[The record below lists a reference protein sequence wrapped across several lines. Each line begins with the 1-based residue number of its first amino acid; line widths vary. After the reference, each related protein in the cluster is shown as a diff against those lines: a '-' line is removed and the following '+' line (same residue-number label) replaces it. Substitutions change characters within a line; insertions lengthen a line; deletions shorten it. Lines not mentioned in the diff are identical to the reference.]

1 MSGPGENQTMGYRM
15 RPTKRI
21 IALGVA
27 SVLLAACGHKD
38 KDAPLAFVPADTP
51 YVLANLDKLDDD
63 AYEAMLSQG
72 NSELPSQVAQMK
84 TLAQDLETKGNAEG
98 ARLVKA
104 FAAEFDGK
112 TIEAALKNMGL
123 DAKTG
128 SAVYGLGLSPVARVS
143 LADPAA
149 WEAFV
154 GRLETAYGKKL
165 ETADAGGQAYRHVT
179 LSDTGI
185 QLVIATVG
193 KQAVVSLLPA
203 DAAQPMIR
211 QALGADRPEKSLQE
225 DGRLADL
232 AKDKGYKDYAVG
244 QVDLTRLLPL
254 IATGKDPLFAA
265 FIKQQSA
272 KTGEPAPVLPASCQ
286 TEASRI
292 AARVPSVS
300 FGYTKLDLHHQE
312 QRVDVT
318 LADDITKAFSGL
330 KVELPGLG
338 KDASAPFDVSLA
350 LPVEQ
355 LRTFFT
361 AQSEAVAAKPFEC
374 PAFVSMNDSF
384 AKLGSTMQQAAIPP
398 FGDIRGVRVVL
409 DSFKPAAAGPQM
421 PTFTGRVLL
430 APRNPAGLLAMAQ
443 ATLGGD
449 LKLAGDG
456 KPAPLPPKLNAMLGM
471 PGWAAMNGQAIVIG
485 LGDGEDAKLDEILM
499 GATADAGLL
508 SRLHLNGDMY
518 RAWVDV
524 MADKAQSYAN
534 AMTEASGADGAPD
547 DQAAQTSA
555 ALRSK
560 AQFEAMKS
568 QAARIVQVGGEAHM
582 DEKGLVISGAVEY
595 K

>member
-1 MSGPGENQTMGYRM
+1 MGYEM
-15 RPTKRI
+15 RPTKRL

-51 YVLANLDKLDDD
+51 YVAASLDKLDDD
-63 AYEAMLSQG
+63 AYEAMLNQV
-72 NSELPSQVAQMK
+72 NTELPGQVAQMK
-84 TLAQDLETKGNAEG
+84 ALAQDMEAKGNVDG
-98 ARLVKA
+98 SHLMKA
-104 FAAEFDGK
+104 VAAEFDGK
-112 TIEAALKNMGL
+112 TAEAALKNLGL
-123 DAKTG
+123 DIKTG
-128 SAVYGLGLSPVARVS
+128 SAIYGLGLSPVARVS

-165 ETADAGGQAYRHVT
+165 ETADAGGQSYRHVAI
-179 LSDTGI
+179 SDTGI

-203 DAAQPMIR
+203 DAAQPLIR

-338 KDASAPFDVSLA
+338 QDATAPLDVSLA

-355 LRTFFT
+355 IRTFVT

-374 PAFVSMNDSF
+374 PAFANMNDSF
-384 AKLGSTMQQAAIPP
+384 TKLGSTMQQAAIPP
-398 FGDIRGVRVVL
+398 FGDIRGVRIVI
-409 DSFKPAAAGPQM
+409 DSFKPAASAAQM
-421 PTFTGRVLL
+421 PQVTGRVVL
-430 APRNPAGLLAMAQ
+430 ATRNAPGLLAMGQ
-443 ATLGGD
+443 AVLGGD
-449 LKLAGDG
+449 FKLASDG
-456 KPAPLPPKLNAMLGM
+456 KPAALPANIVGMLGM
-471 PGWAAMNGQAIVIG
+471 PGWAAMNGQAIAIG
-485 LGDGEDAKLDEILM
+485 VGPGEDAKLDEVLM
-499 GATADAGLL
+499 ASTGDAGRL
-508 SRLHLNGDMY
+508 SRMHLNGDMY

-524 MADKAQSYAN
+524 MAEKAQTYAN
-534 AMTEASGADGAPD
+534 AMTTAAGADGAPD
-547 DQAAQTSA
+547 SQAEDTAAAQ
-555 ALRSK
+555 RSK
-560 AQFEAMKS
+560 AQFDAMKA
-568 QAARIVQVGGEAHM
+568 QATRVVQVTGEAHM
-582 DEKGLVISGAVEY
+582 EEKGLVVSGAVEY

>member
-1 MSGPGENQTMGYRM
+1 M
-15 RPTKRI
+15 RPTKRL

-51 YVLANLDKLDDD
+51 YVAASLDKLDDD
-63 AYEAMLSQG
+63 AYEAMLNQV
-72 NSELPSQVAQMK
+72 NTELPGQVAQMK
-84 TLAQDLETKGNAEG
+84 AMAQDMEAKGNVDG
-98 ARLVKA
+98 SHLMKA
-104 FAAEFDGK
+104 VAAEFDGK
-112 TIEAALKNMGL
+112 TAEAALKNLGL
-123 DAKTG
+123 DIKTG
-128 SAVYGLGLSPVARVS
+128 SAIYGLGLSPVARVS

-154 GRLETAYGKKL
+154 GRLEAAYGKKL

-179 LSDTGI
+179 LSDTGV

-203 DAAQPMIR
+203 DAAQPTIR

-244 QVDLTRLLPL
+244 QIDLTRLLPL

-265 FIKQQSA
+265 FIKAQSA
-272 KTGEPAPVLPASCQ
+272 KTGEPVPALPPSCQ

-292 AARVPSVS
+292 AARVPSIS
-300 FGYTKLDLHHQE
+300 FGYTKLDLHHQS
-312 QRVDVT
+312 QRVDIA

-338 KDASAPFDVSLA
+338 QDASAPFDVSLA

-355 LRTFFT
+355 IRTFVT

-374 PAFVSMNDSF
+374 PAFANLNDSF
-384 AKLGSTMQQAAIPP
+384 TKLGSTMQQAAIPP
-398 FGDIRGVRVVL
+398 FGDIRGVRIVI
-409 DSFKPAAAGPQM
+409 DSFKPAASAAQM
-421 PTFTGRVLL
+421 PQVTGRVVL
-430 APRNPAGLLAMAQ
+430 ATRNAPGLLAMGQ
-443 ATLGGD
+443 AVLGGD
-449 LKLAGDG
+449 FKLAGDG
-456 KPAPLPPKLNAMLGM
+456 KPAALPANIVGMLGM
-471 PGWAAMNGQAIVIG
+471 PGWAAMNGQAIAIG
-485 LGDGEDAKLDEILM
+485 VGEGEDAKLDEVLM
-499 GATADAGLL
+499 ASTGDAGRL
-508 SRLHLNGDMY
+508 SRMHLNGDMY
-518 RAWVDV
+518 RQWVDV
-524 MADKAQSYAN
+524 MAEKAQTYAN
-534 AMTEASGADGAPD
+534 AMTTAAGADGTPD
-547 DQAAQTSA
+547 SQADDTAA

-560 AQFEAMKS
+560 AQFDAMKA
-568 QAARIVQVGGEAHM
+568 QATRVVQVTGEAHM
-582 DEKGLVISGAVEY
+582 EEKGLVVSGAVEY

>member
-1 MSGPGENQTMGYRM
+1 MGYEM
-15 RPTKRI
+15 RPTKRL

-51 YVLANLDKLDDD
+51 YVAASLDKLDDD
-63 AYEAMLSQG
+63 AYEAMLNQV
-72 NSELPSQVAQMK
+72 NTELPGQVAQMK
-84 TLAQDLETKGNAEG
+84 AMAQDMEAKGNVDG
-98 ARLVKA
+98 AHLMKA
-104 FAAEFDGK
+104 VAAEFDGK
-112 TIEAALKNMGL
+112 TAEAALKNLGL
-123 DAKTG
+123 DIKTG
-128 SAVYGLGLSPVARVS
+128 SAIYGIGLSPVARVS

-149 WEAFV
+149 WEQFV

-165 ETADAGGQAYRHVT
+165 ETADAGGQAYRHVAI
-179 LSDTGI
+179 SDTGI

-203 DAAQPMIR
+203 DAAQPVIR

-265 FIKQQSA
+265 FIKAQSA
-272 KTGEPAPVLPASCQ
+272 KTGEPAPALPPSCQ

-292 AARVPSVS
+292 AARIPSIS
-300 FGYTKLDLHHQE
+300 FGYTKLDLHHQS
-312 QRVDVT
+312 QRVDIA

-338 KDASAPFDVSLA
+338 QDASAPFDVSLA

-355 LRTFFT
+355 IRTFVT

-374 PAFVSMNDSF
+374 PAFANMNDSF
-384 AKLGSTMQQAAIPP
+384 TKLGSTMQQAAIPP
-398 FGDIRGVRVVL
+398 FGDIRGVRIVI
-409 DSFKPAAAGPQM
+409 DSFKPAASATQIPQV
-421 PTFTGRVLL
+421 TGRVVL
-430 APRNPAGLLAMAQ
+430 ATRNAPGLLAMGQ
-443 ATLGGD
+443 AVLGGD
-449 LKLAGDG
+449 FKLAGDG
-456 KPAPLPPKLNAMLGM
+456 KPAALPANIVGMLGM
-471 PGWAAMNGQAIVIG
+471 PGWAAMNGQAIAIG
-485 LGDGEDAKLDEILM
+485 VGEGEDAKLDEVLM
-499 GATADAGLL
+499 ASTGDAGRL
-508 SRLHLNGDMY
+508 SRMHLNGDMY
-518 RAWVDV
+518 RQWVNV
-524 MADKAQSYAN
+524 MAEKAQTYAN
-534 AMTEASGADGAPD
+534 AMTTAAGADGAPD
-547 DQAAQTSA
+547 SQADDTAA

-560 AQFEAMKS
+560 AQFDAMKA
-568 QAARIVQVGGEAHM
+568 QATRVVQVTGEAHM
-582 DEKGLVISGAVEY
+582 EEKGLVISGAVEY

>member
-1 MSGPGENQTMGYRM
+1 M
-15 RPTKRI
+15 RPTKRL

-51 YVLANLDKLDDD
+51 YVAASLDKLDDD
-63 AYEAMLSQG
+63 AYEAMLNQV
-72 NSELPSQVAQMK
+72 NTELPGQVAQMK
-84 TLAQDLETKGNAEG
+84 ALAQDMEAKGNVDG
-98 ARLVKA
+98 SHLMKA
-104 FAAEFDGK
+104 VAAEFDGK
-112 TIEAALKNMGL
+112 TAEAALKNLGL
-123 DAKTG
+123 DIKTG

-312 QRVDVT
+312 QRVDVA

-338 KDASAPFDVSLA
+338 QDATAPFDVSLA

-355 LRTFFT
+355 IRTFVT

-374 PAFVSMNDSF
+374 PAFANMNESF
-384 AKLGSTMQQAAIPP
+384 TKLGSTMQQAAIPP
-398 FGDIRGVRVVL
+398 FGDIRGVRIVI
-409 DSFKPAAAGPQM
+409 DSFKPAAAGAQIPQVS
-421 PTFTGRVLL
+421 GRVVL
-430 APRNPAGLLAMAQ
+430 ATRNAPGLLAMGQ
-443 ATLGGD
+443 AVLGGD
-449 LKLAGDG
+449 FKLASDG
-456 KPAPLPPKLNAMLGM
+456 KPAALPANIVGMLGM
-471 PGWAAMNGQAIVIG
+471 PGWAAMNGQAIAIG
-485 LGDGEDAKLDEILM
+485 VGPGEDAKLDEVLM
-499 GATADAGLL
+499 ASTGDAGRL
-508 SRLHLNGDMY
+508 SRMHLNGDMY
-518 RAWVDV
+518 RSWVDV
-524 MADKAQSYAN
+524 MAEKAQTYAN
-534 AMTEASGADGAPD
+534 AMTTAAGADGAPD
-547 DQAAQTSA
+547 SQAEDTAAAQ
-555 ALRSK
+555 RSK
-560 AQFEAMKS
+560 AQFDAMKA
-568 QAARIVQVGGEAHM
+568 QATRVVQVTGEAHM
-582 DEKGLVISGAVEY
+582 EEKGLVISGAVEY

>member
-1 MSGPGENQTMGYRM
+1 M
-15 RPTKRI
+15 RPTKRL

-51 YVLANLDKLDDD
+51 YVAASLDKLDDD
-63 AYEAMLSQG
+63 AYEAMLNQV
-72 NSELPSQVAQMK
+72 NTELPGQVAQMK
-84 TLAQDLETKGNAEG
+84 AMAQDMEAKGNVDG
-98 ARLVKA
+98 SHLMKA
-104 FAAEFDGK
+104 VAAEFDGK
-112 TIEAALKNMGL
+112 TAEAALKNLGL
-123 DAKTG
+123 DIKTG
-128 SAVYGLGLSPVARVS
+128 SAIYGLGLSPVFRVS
-143 LADPAA
+143 LADAAA

-179 LSDTGI
+179 ISDTGI

-244 QVDLTRLLPL
+244 QIDLTRLLPL

-265 FIKQQSA
+265 FIKAQSA
-272 KTGEPAPVLPASCQ
+272 KTGEPVPALPPSCQ

-292 AARVPSVS
+292 AARVPSIS
-300 FGYTKLDLHHQE
+300 FGYTKLDLHHQS
-312 QRVDVT
+312 QRVDIA
-318 LADDITKAFSGL
+318 LADDVTKAFSGL

-338 KDASAPFDVSLA
+338 QDASAPFDVSLA

-355 LRTFFT
+355 IRTFVT

-374 PAFVSMNDSF
+374 PAFANLNDSF
-384 AKLGSTMQQAAIPP
+384 TKLGSTMQQAAIPP
-398 FGDIRGVRVVL
+398 FGDIRGVRIVI
-409 DSFKPAAAGPQM
+409 DSFKPAASAAQM
-421 PTFTGRVLL
+421 PQVTGRVVL
-430 APRNPAGLLAMAQ
+430 ATRNAPGLLAMGQ
-443 ATLGGD
+443 AVLGGD
-449 LKLAGDG
+449 FKLAGDG
-456 KPAPLPPKLNAMLGM
+456 KPAALPANIVGMLGM
-471 PGWAAMNGQAIVIG
+471 PGWAAMNGQAIAIG
-485 LGDGEDAKLDEILM
+485 VGEGEDAKLDEVLM
-499 GATADAGLL
+499 ASTGDAGRL
-508 SRLHLNGDMY
+508 SRMHLNGDMY
-518 RAWVDV
+518 RQWVDV
-524 MADKAQSYAN
+524 MAEKAQTYAN
-534 AMTEASGADGAPD
+534 AMTTAAGADGAPD
-547 DQAAQTSA
+547 SQADDTAA

-560 AQFEAMKS
+560 AQFDAMKA
-568 QAARIVQVGGEAHM
+568 QATRVVQVTGEAHM
-582 DEKGLVISGAVEY
+582 EEKGLVVSGAVEY

>member
-1 MSGPGENQTMGYRM
+1 MGYEM
-15 RPTKRI
+15 RPTKRL

-51 YVLANLDKLDDD
+51 YVAASLDKLDDD
-63 AYEAMLSQG
+63 AYEAMLNQV
-72 NSELPSQVAQMK
+72 NTELPGQVAQMK
-84 TLAQDLETKGNAEG
+84 AVAQDMEAKGNVDG
-98 ARLVKA
+98 SHLMKA
-104 FAAEFDGK
+104 VAAEFDGK
-112 TIEAALKNMGL
+112 TAEAALKNLGL
-123 DAKTG
+123 DVKTG

-165 ETADAGGQAYRHVT
+165 ETADAGGQAYRHVAI
-179 LSDTGI
+179 SDTGI

-203 DAAQPMIR
+203 DAAQPLIR

-244 QVDLTRLLPL
+244 LLDLTRLLPL

-265 FIKQQSA
+265 FIKQQSV
-272 KTGEPAPVLPASCQ
+272 KTGEPAPALPPSCQ

-292 AARVPSVS
+292 AARVPSIS
-300 FGYTKLDLHHQE
+300 FGYTKLDLHHQN
-312 QRVDVT
+312 QRVDIA
-318 LADDITKAFSGL
+318 LADDVTKAFSGL

-338 KDASAPFDVSLA
+338 QDASAPFDVSLA

-355 LRTFFT
+355 IRTFMT

-374 PAFVSMNDSF
+374 PAFASMNDSF
-384 AKLGSTMQQAAIPP
+384 TKLGSTMQQAAIPP
-398 FGDIRGVRVVL
+398 FGDIRGVRIII
-409 DSFKPAAAGPQM
+409 DSFKPAASATQM
-421 PTFTGRVLL
+421 PQVTGRVVL
-430 APRNPAGLLAMAQ
+430 ATRNAPGLLAMGQ
-443 ATLGGD
+443 AVLGGD
-449 LKLAGDG
+449 FKLAGDG
-456 KPAPLPPKLNAMLGM
+456 KPAALPTNIVGMLGM
-471 PGWAAMNGQAIVIG
+471 PGWAAMNGQAIAIG
-485 LGDGEDAKLDEILM
+485 VGLGEDAKLDEVLM
-499 GATADAGLL
+499 ASTGDAGRL
-508 SRLHLNGDMY
+508 SRMHLNGDMY

-524 MADKAQSYAN
+524 MADKAKAYAN
-534 AMTEASGADGAPD
+534 AMSTAAGADGAPD
-547 DQAAQTSA
+547 SQAEDTA
-555 ALRSK
+555 AAERSK
-560 AQFEAMKS
+560 AQFDSMKA
-568 QAARIVQVGGEAHM
+568 QATRVVQVSGEAHM
-582 DEKGLVISGAVEY
+582 EEKGLVISGAVEY

>member
-1 MSGPGENQTMGYRM
+1 MGYEM
-15 RPTKRI
+15 RPTKRL

-51 YVLANLDKLDDD
+51 YVAASLDKLDDD
-63 AYEAMLSQG
+63 AYEAMLNQV
-72 NSELPSQVAQMK
+72 NTELPGQVAQMK
-84 TLAQDLETKGNAEG
+84 AMAQDMEAKGNVDG
-98 ARLVKA
+98 SHLMKA
-104 FAAEFDGK
+104 VAAEFDGK
-112 TIEAALKNMGL
+112 TAEAALKNLGL
-123 DAKTG
+123 DIKTG
-128 SAVYGLGLSPVARVS
+128 SAIYGLGLSPVFRVS
-143 LADPAA
+143 LADAAA

-179 LSDTGI
+179 ISDTGI

-244 QVDLTRLLPL
+244 QIDLTRLLPL

-265 FIKQQSA
+265 FIKAQSA
-272 KTGEPAPVLPASCQ
+272 KTGEPVPALPPSCQ

-292 AARVPSVS
+292 AARVPSIS
-300 FGYTKLDLHHQE
+300 FGYTKLDLHHQS
-312 QRVDVT
+312 QRVDIA
-318 LADDITKAFSGL
+318 LADDVTKAFSGL

-338 KDASAPFDVSLA
+338 QDASAPFDVSLA

-355 LRTFFT
+355 IRTFVT

-374 PAFVSMNDSF
+374 PAFANLNDSF
-384 AKLGSTMQQAAIPP
+384 TKLGSTMQQAAIPP
-398 FGDIRGVRVVL
+398 FGDIRGVRIVI
-409 DSFKPAAAGPQM
+409 DSFKPAASAAQM
-421 PTFTGRVLL
+421 PQVTGRVVL
-430 APRNPAGLLAMAQ
+430 ATRNAPGLLAMGQ
-443 ATLGGD
+443 AVLGGD
-449 LKLAGDG
+449 FKLAGDG
-456 KPAPLPPKLNAMLGM
+456 KPAALPANIVGMLGM
-471 PGWAAMNGQAIVIG
+471 PGWAAMNGQAIAIG
-485 LGDGEDAKLDEILM
+485 VGEGEDAKLDEVLM
-499 GATADAGLL
+499 ASTGDAGRL
-508 SRLHLNGDMY
+508 SRMHLNGDMY
-518 RAWVDV
+518 RQWVDV
-524 MADKAQSYAN
+524 MAEKAQTYAN
-534 AMTEASGADGAPD
+534 AMTTAAGADGAPD
-547 DQAAQTSA
+547 SQADDTAA

-560 AQFEAMKS
+560 AQFDAMKA
-568 QAARIVQVGGEAHM
+568 QATRVVQVTGEAHM
-582 DEKGLVISGAVEY
+582 EEKGLVVSGAVEY

>member
-1 MSGPGENQTMGYRM
+1 M
-15 RPTKRI
+15 RPTKRL

-51 YVLANLDKLDDD
+51 YVAASLDKLDDD
-63 AYEAMLSQG
+63 AYEAMLNQV
-72 NSELPSQVAQMK
+72 NTELPGQVAQMK
-84 TLAQDLETKGNAEG
+84 ALAQDMEAKGNVDG
-98 ARLVKA
+98 SHLMKA
-104 FAAEFDGK
+104 VAAEFDGK
-112 TIEAALKNMGL
+112 TAEAALKNLGL
-123 DAKTG
+123 DIKTG
-128 SAVYGLGLSPVARVS
+128 SAIYGLGLSPVARVS

-149 WEAFV
+149 WEGFV

-165 ETADAGGQAYRHVT
+165 ETADAGGQTYRHVAI
-179 LSDTGI
+179 SDTGI

-244 QVDLTRLLPL
+244 QLDLTRLLPL
-254 IATGKDPLFAA
+254 IAAGKDPLFAA

-292 AARVPSVS
+292 AARVPSIS

-312 QRVDVT
+312 QRVDVA

-338 KDASAPFDVSLA
+338 QDATAPFDVSLA

-355 LRTFFT
+355 IRTFMT

-374 PAFVSMNDSF
+374 PAFANMNDSF
-384 AKLGSTMQQAAIPP
+384 TKLGSTMQQAAIPP
-398 FGDIRGVRVVL
+398 FGDIRGVRIVI
-409 DSFKPAAAGPQM
+409 DSFKPAASAAQM
-421 PTFTGRVLL
+421 PQITGRVVL
-430 APRNPAGLLAMAQ
+430 ATRNAPGLLAMGQ
-443 ATLGGD
+443 AVLGGD
-449 LKLAGDG
+449 FKLAGDG
-456 KPAPLPPKLNAMLGM
+456 KPAPLPANIVGMLGM
-471 PGWAAMNGQAIVIG
+471 PGWAAMNGQAIAIG
-485 LGDGEDAKLDEILM
+485 VGPGEDAKLDEVLM
-499 GATADAGLL
+499 ASTGDAGRL
-508 SRLHLNGDMY
+508 SRMHLNGDMY

-524 MADKAQSYAN
+524 MAEKAQTYAN
-534 AMTEASGADGAPD
+534 AMTTAAGADGAPD
-547 DQAAQTSA
+547 SQAEDTAAAQ
-555 ALRSK
+555 RSK
-560 AQFEAMKS
+560 AQFDSMKA
-568 QAARIVQVGGEAHM
+568 QATRVVQVAGEAHM
-582 DEKGLVISGAVEY
+582 EEKGLVISGAVEY

>member
-1 MSGPGENQTMGYRM
+1 M
-15 RPTKRI
+15 RPTKRL

-51 YVLANLDKLDDD
+51 YVAASLDKLDDD
-63 AYEAMLSQG
+63 AYEAMLNQV
-72 NSELPSQVAQMK
+72 NTELPGQVAQMK
-84 TLAQDLETKGNAEG
+84 ALAQDMEAKGNVDG
-98 ARLVKA
+98 SHLMKA
-104 FAAEFDGK
+104 VAAEFDGK
-112 TIEAALKNMGL
+112 TAEAALKNLGL
-123 DAKTG
+123 DVKTG

-165 ETADAGGQAYRHVT
+165 ETADAGGQAYRHVAI
-179 LSDTGI
+179 SDTGI

-244 QVDLTRLLPL
+244 QLDLTRLLPL

-265 FIKQQSA
+265 FIKQQSV

-292 AARVPSVS
+292 AARVPSIS

-312 QRVDVT
+312 QRVDVA

-338 KDASAPFDVSLA
+338 QDATAPFDVSLA

-355 LRTFFT
+355 IRTFMT

-374 PAFVSMNDSF
+374 PAFAGMNDSF
-384 AKLGSTMQQAAIPP
+384 TKLGSTMQQAAIPP
-398 FGDIRGVRVVL
+398 FGDIRGVRIVI
-409 DSFKPAAAGPQM
+409 DSFKPAASAAQM
-421 PTFTGRVLL
+421 PQVTGRVVL
-430 APRNPAGLLAMAQ
+430 ATRNAPGLLAMGQ
-443 ATLGGD
+443 AVLGGD
-449 LKLAGDG
+449 FKLASDG
-456 KPAPLPPKLNAMLGM
+456 KPAALPANIVGMLGM
-471 PGWAAMNGQAIVIG
+471 PGWAAMNGQAIAIG
-485 LGDGEDAKLDEILM
+485 VGPGEDAKLDEVLM
-499 GATADAGLL
+499 ASTGDAGRL
-508 SRLHLNGDMY
+508 SRMHLNGDMY

-524 MADKAQSYAN
+524 MAEKAQTYAN
-534 AMTEASGADGAPD
+534 AMTTAAGADGAPD
-547 DQAAQTSA
+547 SQAEDTAAAQ
-555 ALRSK
+555 RSK
-560 AQFEAMKS
+560 AQFDAMKA
-568 QAARIVQVGGEAHM
+568 QATRVVQVTGEAHM
-582 DEKGLVISGAVEY
+582 EEKGLVVSGAVEY

>member
-1 MSGPGENQTMGYRM
+1 MGYEM
-15 RPTKRI
+15 RPTKRL

-51 YVLANLDKLDDD
+51 YVAASLDKLDDD
-63 AYEAMLSQG
+63 AYEAMLNQV
-72 NSELPSQVAQMK
+72 NTELPGQVAQMK
-84 TLAQDLETKGNAEG
+84 AMAQDMEAKGNVDG
-98 ARLVKA
+98 SHLMKA
-104 FAAEFDGK
+104 VAAEFDGK
-112 TIEAALKNMGL
+112 TAEAALKNLGL
-123 DAKTG
+123 DIKTG
-128 SAVYGLGLSPVARVS
+128 SAIYGLGLSPVARVS

-154 GRLETAYGKKL
+154 GRLEAAYGKKL

-179 LSDTGI
+179 LSDTGV

-203 DAAQPMIR
+203 DAAQPTIR

-244 QVDLTRLLPL
+244 QIDLTRLLPL

-265 FIKQQSA
+265 FIKAQSA
-272 KTGEPAPVLPASCQ
+272 KTGEPVPALPPSCQ

-292 AARVPSVS
+292 AARVPSIS
-300 FGYTKLDLHHQE
+300 FGYTKLDLHHQS
-312 QRVDVT
+312 QRVDIA

-338 KDASAPFDVSLA
+338 QDASAPFDVSLA

-355 LRTFFT
+355 IRTFVT

-374 PAFVSMNDSF
+374 PAFANLNDSF
-384 AKLGSTMQQAAIPP
+384 TKLGSTMQQAAIPP
-398 FGDIRGVRVVL
+398 FGDIRGVRIVI
-409 DSFKPAAAGPQM
+409 DSFKPAASAAQM
-421 PTFTGRVLL
+421 PQVTGRVVL
-430 APRNPAGLLAMAQ
+430 ATRNAPGLLAMGQ
-443 ATLGGD
+443 AVLGGD
-449 LKLAGDG
+449 FKLAGDG
-456 KPAPLPPKLNAMLGM
+456 KPAALPANIVGMLGM
-471 PGWAAMNGQAIVIG
+471 PGWAAMNGQAIAIG
-485 LGDGEDAKLDEILM
+485 VGEGEDAKLDEVLM
-499 GATADAGLL
+499 ASTGDAGRL
-508 SRLHLNGDMY
+508 SRMHLNGDMY
-518 RAWVDV
+518 RQWVDV
-524 MADKAQSYAN
+524 MAEKAQTYAN
-534 AMTEASGADGAPD
+534 AMTTAAGADGTPD
-547 DQAAQTSA
+547 SQADDTAA

-560 AQFEAMKS
+560 AQFDAMKA
-568 QAARIVQVGGEAHM
+568 QATRVVQVTGEAHM
-582 DEKGLVISGAVEY
+582 EEKGLVVSGAVEY